1 MSVCNSCGGDL
12 PLDGGHVVCGVCGG
26 GLHYG
31 CSTVSEAS
39 WRSMSNP
46 SKAKWKCGECRGRSN
61 YLLQRT
67 GSFNSLSGNLTD
79 GGGTQES
86 RKKDD
91 TITLSK
97 MDALLDRKFKAF
109 KEDVEKS
116 LNFMSGTVDDLS
128 KSFKNLEQKI
138 ITMEKKQEK
147 LETQNQELR
156 KRVKTLE
163 VMVQDMAQAGNQC
176 KVEISNVPTNVEDS
190 DFTDKLFEKAS
201 VNNIAKKGDYQ
212 IEKVQKYKPDRTP
225 METKNL
231 VVTFKNKE
239 IRNAVME
246 TLKKERQKLNTTGI
260 LNRNPPQP
268 IFVNEYLTP
277 YLKKVFFEAKKIKQD
292 KNYEFLWVKHGQILL
307 KKQQGAKIIRLSC
320 LEDLSKI

>member
-46 SKAKWKCGECRGRSN
+46 SKAKWKCGDCRGRSN

-97 MDALLDRKFKAF
+97 MEALLDLKFKLF

-116 LNFMSGTVDDLS
+116 LNYTSGTVDDLS
-128 KSFKNLEQKI
+128 KSFKNFEQKI
-138 ITMEKKQEK
+138 ITMQKNQEK
-147 LETQNQELR
+147 LEAQNQELR

-163 VMVQDMAQAGNQC
+163 VLVQDMAQAGNQC
-176 KVEISNVPTNVEDS
+176 KVEISSVPTNVEDS
-190 DFTDKLFEKAS
+190 DFTEKLFEKTS
-201 VNNIAKKGDYQ
+201 VQNIPEPNTQTKVPKVRYVETLNTNKINRELTQSKWEEILEMEDPHPEELYDKIVQ
-212 IEKVQKYKPDRTP
+212 KFHRIYEKCRNYDEVIEK
-225 METKNL
+225 
-231 VVTFKNKE
+231 
-239 IRNAVME
+239 
-246 TLKKERQKLNTTGI
+246 
-260 LNRNPPQP
+260 
-268 IFVNEYLTP
+268 
-277 YLKKVFFEAKKIKQD
+277 
-292 KNYEFLWVKHGQILL
+292 
-307 KKQQGAKIIRLSC
+307 
-320 LEDLSKI
+320 

>member
-46 SKAKWKCGECRGRSN
+46 SKAKWKCGDCRGRSN

-67 GSFNSLSGNLTD
+67 GSGNSLSGNLTD

-97 MDALLDRKFKAF
+97 MEALLDLKFKLF

-116 LNFMSGTVDDLS
+116 LNYTSGTVDDLS
-128 KSFKNLEQKI
+128 KSFKNFEQKI
-138 ITMEKKQEK
+138 ITMQKNQDK
-147 LETQNQELR
+147 LEAQNQELR

-163 VMVQDMAQAGNQC
+163 VLVQDMAQAGNQC
-176 KVEISNVPTNVEDS
+176 KVEISSVPTNVEDS
-190 DFTDKLFEKAS
+190 DFTEKLFEKTS
-201 VNNIAKKGDYQ
+201 VQNLVKKGDYLV
-212 IEKVQKYKPDRTP
+212 EKVQKYKPDKTP

-231 VVTFKNKE
+231 VVTF
-239 IRNAVME
+239 
-246 TLKKERQKLNTTGI
+246 Q
-260 LNRNPPQP
+260 NRNPPQP

>member
-46 SKAKWKCGECRGRSN
+46 SKAKWKCGDCRGRSN

-97 MDALLDRKFKAF
+97 MEALLDVKFKLF

-116 LNFMSGTVDDLS
+116 LNYTSGTVDDLS
-128 KSFKNLEQKI
+128 KNFKNLEQKI
-138 ITMEKKQEK
+138 ITMQKNQEK

-163 VMVQDMAQAGNQC
+163 VLVQDMAQAGNQC
-176 KVEISNVPTNVEDS
+176 KVEISSVPTNVEDS
-190 DFTDKLFEKAS
+190 DFTEKLFEKTS
-201 VNNIAKKGDYQ
+201 VQNIVKKGDYQ
-212 IEKVQKYKPDRTP
+212 IEKVQKYKPDKTP

-231 VVTFKNKE
+231 VVTFQNKE
-239 IRNAVME
+239 TRNAMME
-246 TLKKERQKLNTTGI
+246 TLKKGKQKLNTTEI
-260 LNRNPPQP
+260 LNRNPPRP

-292 KNYEFLWVKHGQILL
+292 KNYEFLWVKNGQILL